1 MATDLLA
8 MPTRVALFRIA
19 WPVIALGL
27 VRSGYFLADAFW
39 AGRMGE
45 EAGAALSAMGGA
57 AFATWILSSVADLS
71 ATGTH
76 ALVAR
81 AAGAGDRDAVRDAG
95 TQGTWLALAL
105 GIVVAL
111 AAGPLSDGYFALVG
125 FRGEGFAAPLA
136 MGRALLRVLCWGFVT
151 MTVTSS
157 LSAVFRGLGDT
168 RTPMIVSATT
178 LVLNAALAPVLM
190 FGLGPVPRL
199 GLPGAAW
206 ATVIASAFGA
216 AVLAWALAQK
226 ETGLVR
232 KGPSASEIRRIA
244 AIGFPQAVSNVGFS
258 LVYVLLGDVLAS
270 FGPAA
275 IAGLGI
281 GHRVE
286 SASYQVC
293 LGFGTAAATLV
304 GQNLGAGDRRRAAAA
319 AHRAARLAAAAMIP
333 FMIVFVLAPRAVV
346 GIWAH
351 DPATLANGA
360 GYLLAAGAVLI
371 GMSLE
376 VVYESAFAGAGDT
389 MPAMVVVLPL
399 TVLRIP
405 VAAWLAANTQLGI
418 SAIWWAIA
426 ATTAAKGLL
435 LWVLFAARTKVARD
449 DARAAKA

>member
-8 MPTRVALFRIA
+8 MPTRLALFRIA

-39 AGRMGE
+39 AGRMGDE
-45 EAGAALSAMGGA
+45 SGAALSAMGGA

-95 TQGTWLALAL
+95 TQGTWLAAL
-105 GIVVAL
+105 LGVVVAL
-111 AAGPLSDGYFALVG
+111 AAGPLTDGYFALVG
-125 FRGEGFAAPLA
+125 FRGDDFAAPLA
-136 MGRALLRVLCWGFVT
+136 MGRSLLRVLCWGFVT
-151 MTVTSS
+151 MSVTSS

-178 LVLNAALAPVLM
+178 LLVNAALAPLLM

-199 GLPGAAW
+199 GLAGAAW
-206 ATVIASAFGA
+206 ATVIASGFGA
-216 AVLAWALAQK
+216 AMLGWALAK
-226 ETGLVR
+226 KDAGLVR
-232 KGPSASEIRRIA
+232 AGPSAATIRRIA
-244 AIGFPQAVSNVGFS
+244 AIGLPQMVSSVGFS
-258 LVYVLLGDVLAS
+258 FVYVLLGEVLAS

-304 GQNLGAGDRRRAAAA
+304 GQNLGAGDPRRAWAA
-319 AHRAARLAAAAMIP
+319 AHRAARLSAAAMVP
-333 FMIVFVLAPRAVV
+333 FMLVFVLAPRAVV
-346 GIWAH
+346 SIWAH

-360 GYLLAAGAVLI
+360 TYLLAAGAVLI

-405 VAAWLAANTQLGI
+405 VAAWLAANTTLGI

-435 LWVLFAARTKVARD
+435 LWALFAARARHAREG
-449 DARAAKA
+449 ARAAKA

>member
-1 MATDLLA
+1 
-8 MPTRVALFRIA
+8 
-19 WPVIALGL
+19 
-27 VRSGYFLADAFW
+27 
-39 AGRMGE
+39 
-45 EAGAALSAMGGA
+45 
-57 AFATWILSSVADLS
+57 
-71 ATGTH
+71 
-76 ALVAR
+76 
-81 AAGAGDRDAVRDAG
+81 
-95 TQGTWLALAL
+95 
-105 GIVVAL
+105 
-111 AAGPLSDGYFALVG
+111 
-125 FRGEGFAAPLA
+125 
-136 MGRALLRVLCWGFVT
+136 
-151 MTVTSS
+151 
-157 LSAVFRGLGDT
+157 
-168 RTPMIVSATT
+168 
-178 LVLNAALAPVLM
+178 
-190 FGLGPVPRL
+190 
-199 GLPGAAW
+199 
-206 ATVIASAFGA
+206 
-216 AVLAWALAQK
+216 VLAWALAQK